1 MDHGLGPE
9 LVELG
14 EAILSGAF
22 PASVPGQDG
31 SCDGPN
37 GRADD
42 PARPNAALILPPSL
56 DLAESWQSG
65 SFGSIWCPS
74 MRRTRHDPEHALW
87 QSVPRPAPPAR
98 GDGPP
103 HPKCNDAPGLP
114 GHQRLRP

>member
-14 EAILSGAF
+14 EAILSGG
-22 PASVPGQDG
+22 VPGQAG

-42 PARPNAALILPPSL
+42 PARPNAALILPSIL
-56 DLAESWQSG
+56 DLVESWQSG
-65 SFGSIWCPS
+65 SFGPIWGLS
-74 MRRTRHDPEHALW
+74 MRRTRHEPEHVLW
-87 QSVPRPAPPAR
+87 HPVPPPAPPAR
-98 GDGPP
+98 RDGAA
-103 HPKCNDAPGLP
+103 HAQRHRSTRFP